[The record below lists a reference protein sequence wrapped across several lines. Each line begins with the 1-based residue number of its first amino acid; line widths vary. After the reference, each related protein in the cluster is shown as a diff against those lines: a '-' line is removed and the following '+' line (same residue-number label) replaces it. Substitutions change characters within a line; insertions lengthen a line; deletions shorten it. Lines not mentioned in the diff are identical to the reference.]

1 MDQESYIMRGGK
13 LILKISMGLIIPGS
27 GAAVDFIEGGY
38 ALYKGDYSNCG
49 LSFATGAI
57 DILTFGATS
66 FAKNAV
72 KEGSKEPHK

>member
-38 ALYKGDYSNCG
+38 ALYKG
-49 LSFATGAI
+49 
-57 DILTFGATS
+57 
-66 FAKNAV
+66 
-72 KEGSKEPHK
+72 E